1 MPELLIVALILIL
14 AASGY
19 YAIQL
24 RRQVSEQAVRI
35 AQKQS
40 MCDEL
45 QQAQTQQTETI
56 AQLEGQLGEK
66 TQEIEKISA
75 ENTELDERLEK
86 LRQKVMDRHSITSD
100 LRAEIESREQE
111 TQESRAFFSTISNVT
126 FDVVFVLDEDTT
138 VISINRSADRLFSE
152 KHPIG
157 EKLANVIV
165 APDLID
171 VVDRA
176 MTENESLEEQVQIEE
191 QYYRARIQVMRYHDI
206 HTFIGVALQDIS
218 QLVRL
223 NRARRDLVGNISH
236 ELRTPIS
243 NIRLIIDGLFMDQ
256 DKPKRKASIESLR
269 AIRRHVDTLELMS
282 QELLDLS
289 MIESGQAILKMV
301 NVPLAGIVEEAV
313 MRLEDQLEAKDLT
326 VVQHIPDKIE
336 VLCDHDQTRRVLVNL
351 IHNAI
356 KWSPDKEAI
365 TVSATSSGEDV
376 TIHVFDNGPG
386 VPEADVTRIFERFYQ
401 VDTSRTGG
409 AARKGTGLGLAIC
422 KHIIQAHG
430 GQIWAESNE
439 QGAGG
444 RFIFTLLS
452 ALPSEQPEET
462 KPEDSEEL
470 TSL

>member
-1 MPELLIVALILIL
+1 
-14 AASGY
+14 
-19 YAIQL
+19 
-24 RRQVSEQAVRI
+24 
-35 AQKQS
+35 
-40 MCDEL
+40 
-45 QQAQTQQTETI
+45 
-56 AQLEGQLGEK
+56 
-66 TQEIEKISA
+66 
-75 ENTELDERLEK
+75 
-86 LRQKVMDRHSITSD
+86 
-100 LRAEIESREQE
+100 
-111 TQESRAFFSTISNVT
+111 
-126 FDVVFVLDEDTT
+126 
-138 VISINRSADRLFSE
+138 
-152 KHPIG
+152 
-157 EKLANVIV
+157 
-165 APDLID
+165 
-171 VVDRA
+171 
-176 MTENESLEEQVQIEE
+176 
-191 QYYRARIQVMRYHDI
+191 
-206 HTFIGVALQDIS
+206 
-218 QLVRL
+218 
-223 NRARRDLVGNISH
+223 
-236 ELRTPIS
+236 
-243 NIRLIIDGLFMDQ
+243 MDQ